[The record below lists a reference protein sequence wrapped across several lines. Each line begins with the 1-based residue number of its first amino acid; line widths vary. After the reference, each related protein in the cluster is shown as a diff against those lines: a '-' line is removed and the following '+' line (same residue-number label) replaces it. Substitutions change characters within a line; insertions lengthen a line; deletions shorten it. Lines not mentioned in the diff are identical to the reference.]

1 MKRKEMIALFRLRLF
16 TMMALVFCTF
26 AALAQSHTVTGKITD
41 SQSGQP
47 LNGATVTVKGTK
59 QATKTAEDG
68 SFAIQVDGNNSVLVI
83 SNVGYTNSEITVR
96 NNASANIHLQ
106 PSSGALGEVVV
117 IGYGSV
123 RKSDVTGSV
132 SSIKAK
138 DLTPGANVSIDQAL
152 AGRAAGVQVYQK
164 SGEPGSSISVKVRG
178 ISSITAGN
186 DPLYVIDGMP
196 VNNGSPVT
204 ANGDRFPNNPN
215 PRNPLNSLNP
225 SDIESIEILKDASAT
240 AIYGSRGSNGVV
252 LITTKRGAPGRL
264 NINYN
269 SYYGI
274 QKVARKLDLLTGP
287 QYKQVLNDIIN
298 AGGGVPSEQVT
309 NDASQSDWQSL
320 LFQNAP
326 TQSHDLSISGG
337 RENMKF
343 YASLGF
349 LNQQGILKGSAT
361 RRYTAKFNLD
371 NVVAKKYGFGIS
383 LGTSYIHDNYNSVGL
398 GINEN
403 GSALYSA
410 IYYDP
415 SYPVYDAS
423 GNFYRSPY
431 MSTMDHP
438 LALLNGQYANSDDY
452 RTFGNI
458 YGEYFLVPSL
468 SVKLRVGGDINTSQR
483 NTWVDPSTIQGLP
496 FGGVASINTGTV
508 SYYMGEATLNYN
520 QEFSPKHRVNAFVGA
535 TFDRYGSYSFGG
547 TGAGYA
553 LPDLTYDAIGSG
565 ADSLERV
572 SSGRANNKIISYLA
586 RAIYSFNNRYVL
598 TASFRADGSARFGPN
613 NRFAYFPS
621 AAFAWKLNEESFLQN
636 FKALN
641 ELKLRTS
648 YGSVGNQN
656 IANYLY
662 ITTFSGGGNAIF
674 GNSLYNS
681 IAPTRPAN
689 PDLKWEGALQFD
701 AGVDF
706 AFFNRR
712 LFGTIDYFNRKAVDL
727 LLALPLPLSTG
738 FGTKTQNIGD
748 MRNEGI
754 ELTLG
759 GDVVRKNQW
768 TWSLNGNISHIK
780 NRVLDLG
787 PQTQIIQGS
796 AGNLT
801 NYEIIKVGESLG
813 SYYGYKVLGVWQ
825 SSDDFSTAPVG
836 TKPGDLKFL
845 DVDGNKI
852 INANDRMILGK
863 ALPDYTYGFSSIL
876 QWKGFSLSAFFDG
889 QQGASNIS
897 NTLIDSYYPVS
908 FRRNKLAVVYLN
920 RWTPANPSNTYPGF
934 INAQFS
940 ASGSQG
946 NQQINSLT
954 VQDASYFRM
963 QSATLGYKFNLSS
976 RAVKSLQLYVTG
988 QNLFL
993 VTNYI
998 GYDPTLNAA
1007 GSDVTKV
1014 DYSSYPMAK
1023 TWLFGVNVQF

>member
-1 MKRKEMIALFRLRLF
+1 MKRRTIASRLRLLA
-16 TMMALVFCTF
+16 TAAVLLF
-26 AALAQSHTVTGKITD
+26 AAAAFAQGRTVTGKITD
-41 SQSGQP
+41 AQTGQP
-47 LNGATVTVKGTK
+47 VSGATVSVKGTAR
-59 QATKTAEDG
+59 ATQTDANG
-68 SFAIQVDGNNSVLVI
+68 SYSIAIDGNNSVLVI
-83 SNVGYTNSEITVR
+83 TNVGYGATEITVR
-96 NNASANIHLQ
+96 NNAQVNMQLEPAAGS
-106 PSSGALGEVVV
+106 LGEVVV

-123 RKSDVTGSV
+123 RKSDVTGSLT
-132 SSIKAK
+132 SIKAK
-138 DLTPGANVSIDQAL
+138 DLTPGANVSVDQAL

-164 SGEPGSSISVKVRG
+164 SGEPGSSVSVKVRG
-178 ISSITAGN
+178 ISSITGGN
-186 DPLYVIDGMP
+186 DPLYVIDGLP
-196 VNNGSPVT
+196 VNNGAPVT

-225 SDIESIEILKDASAT
+225 ADIESIEILKDASAT

-252 LITTKRGAPGRL
+252 LITTKRGSQGRL
-264 NINYN
+264 NVNYN
-269 SYYGI
+269 AYYGV

-287 QYKQVLNDIIN
+287 QYKRVLNEIID
-298 AGGGVPSEQVT
+298 AGGGVNSERVV
-309 NDASQSDWQSL
+309 NDAAATDWQGL
-320 LFQNAP
+320 LFRSAP
-326 TQSHDLSISGG
+326 TQSHDLSVSGG

-343 YASLGF
+343 YASLGY
-349 LNQQGILKGSAT
+349 LNQEGIVRGSST

-371 NVVAKKYGFGIS
+371 NVVPKKYGFGIS
-383 LGTSYIHDNYNSVGL
+383 LATSYIHDNYNSVGL

-415 SYPVYDAS
+415 SFPVYDAA
-423 GNFYRSPY
+423 GAFNRSAF

-438 LALLNGQYANSDDY
+438 LALLNGQYANADGY

-458 YGEYFLVPSL
+458 YGEYFFVPSL
-468 SVKLRVGGDINTSQR
+468 SFKLRAGGDINTSQR

-496 FGGVASINTGTV
+496 FGGVGSINTGTV

-520 QEFSPKHRVNAFVGA
+520 HEFGTKHRINAFAGA
-535 TFDRYGSYSFGG
+535 TYDRYGSYSFGG
-547 TGAGYA
+547 TGAGYP
-553 LPDLTYDAIGSG
+553 LPDLTFNAIGSG

-572 SSGRANNKIISYLA
+572 GSGRANNKIISYLA

-621 AAFAWKLNEESFLQN
+621 AAVAWRVNEESFLQN
-636 FKALN
+636 FRALN
-641 ELKLRTS
+641 ELKLRAS
-648 YGSVGNQN
+648 YGAVGNQN

-662 ITTFSGGGNAIF
+662 VSTFSGGGSPIF

-706 AFFNRR
+706 AFFKRR

-759 GDVVRKNQW
+759 GDVIRGRDLTW
-768 TWSLNGNISHIK
+768 TLNGNFTRIK
-780 NRVLDLG
+780 NRVLNLG
-787 PQTQIIQGS
+787 PQTQIIQGG
-796 AGNLT
+796 AGNLG
-801 NYEIIKVGESLG
+801 NYEIIRVGESIG
-813 SYYGYKVLGVWQ
+813 SYFGYKVLGVWQ
-825 SSDDFSTAPVG
+825 TGEDFSIAPTG
-836 TKPGDLKFL
+836 TRPGDLKFQ
-845 DVDGNKI
+845 DVDGNRL
-852 INANDRMILGK
+852 INAADRMILGK
-863 ALPDYTYGFSSIL
+863 ALPDYTYGISSTL
-876 QWKGFSLSAFFDG
+876 QWKGFSLAAFFDG

-897 NTLIDSYYPVS
+897 NTLVDALYPVS
-908 FRRNKLAVVYLN
+908 FRRNKLAEVYLE
-920 RWTPANPSNTYPGF
+920 RWTPGKASGRYPGF
-934 INAQFS
+934 INPQFS
-940 ASGSQG
+940 ASGAQG

-963 QSATLGYKFNLSS
+963 QSATLAYKFNFNN
-976 RAVKSLQLYVTG
+976 RAVKGLQVYVTG

-993 VTNYI
+993 VTDYI
-998 GYDPTLNAA
+998 GYDPTLNAV
-1007 GSDVTKV
+1007 GSDVTKI

-1023 TWLFGVNVQF
+1023 TWLFGLNVQF

>member
-1 MKRKEMIALFRLRLF
+1 MKRIMIASELRLL
-16 TMMALVFCTF
+16 TTVALLFF
-26 AALAQSHTVTGKITD
+26 AAAVFAQGRTVTGKITD
-41 SQSGQP
+41 AQTGQP
-47 LNGATVTVKGTK
+47 LSGATVTIKGTAR
-59 QATKTAEDG
+59 ATKTADNG
-68 SFAIQVDGNNSVLVI
+68 TYSILVDDNNSVLVI
-83 SNVGYTNSEITVR
+83 SSVGYGNTEITVR
-96 NNASANIHLQ
+96 NNASVNMQLE
-106 PSSGALGEVVV
+106 PSAGALGEVVV
-117 IGYGSV
+117 IGYGTV

-132 SSIKAK
+132 TSIKAK
-138 DLTPGANVSIDQAL
+138 DLTPGANVSVDQAL

-164 SGEPGSSISVKVRG
+164 SGEPGSSVSVKVRG
-178 ISSITAGN
+178 ISSITGGN

-204 ANGDRFPNNPN
+204 SNGDRFPNNPN

-225 SDIESIEILKDASAT
+225 ADIESIEILKDASAT

-252 LITTKRGAPGRL
+252 LITTKRGTQGKIAL
-264 NINYN
+264 NYN
-269 SYYGI
+269 AYYGV
-274 QKVARKLDLLTGP
+274 QGVARKLDLLTGP
-287 QYKQVLNDIIN
+287 QYKQVLNEIID
-298 AGGGVPSEQVT
+298 AGGGVPGERVT
-309 NDASQSDWQSL
+309 NDAAETDWQSL
-320 LFQNAP
+320 LFRNAP
-326 TQSHDLSISGG
+326 TQSHDLNISGG
-337 RENMKF
+337 RENMKY

-349 LNQQGILKGSAT
+349 LNQQGVVSGSST
-361 RRYTAKFNLD
+361 RRYTARFNLD
-371 NVVAKKYGFGIS
+371 NVVPKKYGFGIS
-383 LGTSYIHDNYNSVGL
+383 FNTSYIHDNYNSVGL

-415 SYPVYDAS
+415 SFPAYTSTGDYL
-423 GNFYRSPY
+423 RSTF
-431 MSTMDHP
+431 MSNMDHP
-438 LALLNGQYANSDDY
+438 VALINGKYANSDGY

-458 YGEYFLVPSL
+458 YGEYFVVPSL

-483 NTWVDPSTIQGLP
+483 NTWVDPSTIDGGP
-496 FGGVASINTGTV
+496 FGGIGSINTGT
-508 SYYMGEATLNYN
+508 STYYTGEATVNYN
-520 QEFSPKHRVNAFVGA
+520 HEFGTKHRINAFAGA
-535 TFDRYGSYSFGG
+535 TFDQYGSYSFGG
-547 TGAGYA
+547 TGAGYS
-553 LPDLTYDAIGSG
+553 LPDLTFNAIGSG

-572 SSGRANNKIISYLA
+572 GSGRASNKIISYLA

-648 YGSVGNQN
+648 YGAVGNQN

-662 ITTFSGGGNAIF
+662 LTTFSGGGSSIF

-706 AFFNRR
+706 AFFKRR
-712 LFGTIDYFNRKAVDL
+712 FFGTIDYFNRKAVDL
-727 LLALPLPLSTG
+727 LLALPQPLSTG
-738 FGTKTQNIGD
+738 FGTKTQNIGN

-759 GDVVRKNQW
+759 GDVIRGKDLTW
-768 TWSLNGNISHIK
+768 TLNGNISRIK

-787 PQTQIIQGS
+787 PQTQIIQGG
-796 AGNLT
+796 AGNLN
-801 NYEIIKVGESLG
+801 NYEIIKVGESIG

-825 SSDDFSTAPVG
+825 TGDDFTTAPTS
-836 TKPGDLKFL
+836 TKPGDLKFQ
-845 DVDGNKI
+845 DVDNNKL
-852 INANDRMILGK
+852 INASDRQILGK
-863 ALPDYTYGFSSIL
+863 ALPDYTYGFSSML
-876 QWKGFSLSAFFDG
+876 QWKGFSLAAFFDG

-920 RWTPANPSNTYPGF
+920 RWTSKNPSNTYPGF

-940 ASGSQG
+940 ASGAQG

-963 QSATLGYKFNLSS
+963 QSATLAYKFSVNSK
-976 RAVKSLQLYVTG
+976 AVKSLQVYVTG

-993 VTNYI
+993 LTNYI
-998 GYDPTLNAA
+998 GYDPTLNAV

-1023 TWLFGVNVQF
+1023 TWFFGLNVQF